1 MTQRQLVTEKMRQD
15 WAPVLDNKD
24 EYKSKALS
32 RRDIMTRLLENQSQW
47 CNENR
52 RFLGEAAA
60 PGNSTGAVAT
70 WSPVLISMV
79 KRSTPNLIA
88 LDFMGTQPLGTPD
101 GLIFAMRARY
111 NNQTGDEAF
120 YQDIKSGHSGDG
132 TVDAGDPSGFTKA
145 LVDQFTGGTSG
156 ADPAYG
162 KGMTTAE
169 METLG
174 TTGGKVWGK
183 MAVTVE
189 KQSVS
194 AKGRGLYADYSHELR
209 QDMAAVHGEDVDA
222 ILSDMLVNEIQAEMN
237 REFIR
242 TLNVSSKL
250 GFGGAGIFD
259 LMTDT
264 DGRWLVERLKGLMFR
279 IELEANAI
287 AIDTRRGKGNR
298 LLCSANVASALAMAG
313 MLDFTPAMAANAGL
327 DVDATGQTFAGV
339 LANGMKV
346 FIDPYAVLDYINIVY
361 KGESELDAGIFYAP
375 YTPLE
380 MYRGLGEDSMNP
392 RLAFKTRYGVV
403 ANPFYAQKADG
414 TKPTGLGLG
423 QGENGYGRKLLI
435 KGITA

>member
-1 MTQRQLVTEKMRQD
+1 MSQLVTESMRANWKQT
-15 WAPVLDNKD
+15 LDEKD
-24 EYKSKALS
+24 GYKVKALS
-32 RRDIMTRLLENQSQW
+32 RRDIMTRLLENQSNW
-47 CNENR
+47 NKTNR
-52 RFLGEAAA
+52 QIIEAAA

-79 KRSTPNLIA
+79 KRTTPNLVS

-111 NNQTGDEAF
+111 DSQTGSEAF
-120 YQDIKSGHSGDG
+120 YQEIKSGFSGDG
-132 TVDAGDPSGFTKA
+132 VADAGDPSGFTKA
-145 LVDQFTGGTSG
+145 VIDQYTGGATG
-156 ADPAYG
+156 ADPAFG
-162 KGMTTAE
+162 HGMPTSD
-169 METLG
+169 MEILG
-174 TTGGKVWGK
+174 TTGGKAWGK

-189 KQSVS
+189 KQSVT

-242 TLNVSSKL
+242 TMNVAAKM
-250 GFGGAGIFD
+250 GFGGKGIFD
-259 LMTDT
+259 LAADT
-264 DGRWLVERLKGLMFR
+264 DGRWLLERLKGLMFR

-313 MLDFTPAMAANAGL
+313 MLDFTPALAENAGL
-327 DVDATGQTFAGV
+327 EVDATGQTFAGV

-346 FIDPYAVLDYINIVY
+346 FIDPYAVLDYITVGY
-361 KGESELDAGIFYAP
+361 KGATELDAGIFYAP

-392 RLAFKTRYGVV
+392 RLAFKTRYGIT
-403 ANPFYAQKADG
+403 ANPMYAQNADG
-414 TKPTGLGLG
+414 TKPAGGGLG
-423 QGENGYGRKLLI
+423 QGENGYFRKLLI